1 MLNTGLHHKFQIRLT
16 DYFFRAKVI
25 LGCVLIAFALLIH
38 TFQFLEG
45 LKPVPVLWTLLAEM
59 ALFLLYYVVRR
70 GKPEWVLPYNG
81 ATLFVDVLAITVALH
96 FMGGLYSMMW
106 SFAYLLLLAVASL
119 FFSRRG
125 RILYAACIF
134 LAYSSLFHFER
145 TGVVPRYNIFR
156 IPESFGLDMF
166 CWASTV
172 LLIVVMAFVSHNYVE
187 LIARLQTFANLGR
200 LSTELAHE
208 IRTPLQVIEAAIRQR
223 ECPESARR
231 EVEAQTERIARFV
244 REMLAFGRTETRR
257 VCRIPTRE
265 LLDYSVGLVF
275 KALPSQHGIELR
287 KDYTPESLWVEADP
301 DQLVK
306 AFCNLVRN
314 GVDSLN
320 GPGRIT
326 VSLSRYGFEWIRID
340 VRDTGSGID
349 RSEIRKIFEPFY
361 TTKSGRRGAG
371 LGLAIAKKF
380 VEANGGRIEV
390 QSRPREGS
398 VFTVKLPLAAEQSP
412 PGGMDAEGS
421 SPLVLAKGR
430 ESGSL

>member
-1 MLNTGLHHKFQIRLT
+1 MLNTGLHHKFQIRLA

-25 LGCVLIAFALLIH
+25 LGCALLAFALFFH

-45 LKPVPVLWTLLAEM
+45 TQPAPVIGTLLGEM
-59 ALFLLYYVVRR
+59 ALFLLYYALRSQ
-70 GKPEWVLPYNG
+70 KPEWALTYNA

-96 FMGGLYSMMW
+96 YTGGVYSMMW

-125 RILYAACIF
+125 RILYAVYIF

-145 TGVVPRYNIFR
+145 TGVVPRHNIFQV
-156 IPESFGLDMF
+156 PVSFGLDLF

-172 LLIVVMAFVSHNYVE
+172 LLIVVMAVVAHNYVE
-187 LIARLQTFANLGR
+187 LLGRFQTFANLGR

-208 IRTPLQVIEAAIRQR
+208 IRTPLQVIEAATERQ
-223 ECPESARR
+223 EFPGAAKR
-231 EVEAQTERIARFV
+231 EVRAQTERIARFI

-257 VCRIPTRE
+257 VCRVPVRE

-275 KALPSQHGIELR
+275 KGLSAPNGIELAR
-287 KDYTPESLWVEADP
+287 DYAPEALWVEADP
-301 DQLVK
+301 DQLAK

-314 GVDSLN
+314 GLDSMD
-320 GPGRIT
+320 GRGRLT
-326 VSLSRYGFEWIRID
+326 VSLSRYGFEWVRID
-340 VRDTGSGID
+340 IRDTGSGID
-349 RSEIRKIFEPFY
+349 RSEFRKIFEPFY

-390 QSRPREGS
+390 QSRPGEGS
-398 VFTVKLPLAAEQSP
+398 VFTVKLPLAAERGTSVGQGP
-412 PGGMDAEGS
+412 EIACAAAPTE
-421 SPLVLAKGR
+421 
-430 ESGSL
+430 ESGSKSP

>member
-1 MLNTGLHHKFQIRLT
+1 MLNTGLKHKFQIRLA

-25 LGCVLIAFALLIH
+25 LGCVLIAFTLFVH

-45 LKPVPVLWTLLAEM
+45 IKPAPVIGTLLAEM
-59 ALFLLYYVVRR
+59 ALFLFYFFLRR
-70 GKPEWVLPYNG
+70 QKPEWVLPYNA

-96 FMGGLYSMMW
+96 FTGGVYSMMW

-125 RILYAACIF
+125 RILYAVYIF

-145 TGVVPRYNIFR
+145 TGVVPRHNIFR
-156 IPESFGLDMF
+156 VPESFGLDLF

-172 LLIVVMAFVSHNYVE
+172 LLIVVMALVAHNYVE
-187 LIARLQTFANLGR
+187 LLGRFQTFANLGL

-208 IRTPLQVIEAAIRQR
+208 IRTPLQVIEAAVQRQ
-223 ECPESARR
+223 EFPATLRR
-231 EVEAQTERIARFV
+231 EVQAQTERIARFI

-257 VCRIPTRE
+257 VCRVPVRE
-265 LLDYSVGLVF
+265 LLDSSVGLVL
-275 KALPSQHGIELR
+275 KGMSDLNGIEIT
-287 KDYTPESLWVEADP
+287 KDYPSESLWVEADP
-301 DQLVK
+301 DQLAK
-306 AFCNLVRN
+306 AFSNLVRN
-314 GVDSLN
+314 GLDSLDGKGN
-320 GPGRIT
+320 LK
-326 VSLSRYGFEWIRID
+326 VSLSRDGFEWLRVDI
-340 VRDTGSGID
+340 RDTGRGID
-349 RSEIRKIFEPFY
+349 RSEFRKIFEPFY

-390 QSRPREGS
+390 RSRPREGS